1 MEPSLGQASQIRLC
15 SLKILAIVGATFAP
29 AIANAQCLVSGASAR
44 LSNFCILEQ
53 MSQSLID
60 YRLAL
65 FIDTRLKSEGYSRGL
80 GLPNSQAAPTISTKA
95 FVQPILS
102 YSDNI
107 NGGNS
112 PESLV
117 LGNVTFDGDEALYRK
132 EGVIA
137 GLGAGLNGR
146 SILDEG
152 RYINYG
158 VNASY
163 AHSPEFDLGV
173 TTTSVDVSSIN
184 HIQNWWYLDAHI
196 TTSRVRKDIT
206 DNTTSTISLV
216 SSKVYSSGGDSYSEA
231 SFGISRYFADSFT
244 QNQFTLGY
252 DTIHSNGMFS
262 SFDVMFGEALEGQL
276 TTRFSSRARVSMLLA
291 NKPLSLT
298 ARYSIAD
305 GGMMLGFERNENTYE
320 INATYPIWGNLK
332 ATVGYRVTDS
342 TIDYFDIDTP
352 TFGVE
357 FTSIQF

>member
-1 MEPSLGQASQIRLC
+1 M
-15 SLKILAIVGATFAP
+15 LAILGAAFAP
-29 AIANAQCLVSGASAR
+29 TVANAKCLISGENER
-44 LSNFCILEQ
+44 LSNFCMLDQ
-53 MSQSLID
+53 MSQGLID

-65 FIDTRLKSEGYSRGL
+65 LIDSRLKSVGYSRGL
-80 GLPNSQAAPTISTKA
+80 GLPGSAATHPTSAKA

-107 NGGNS
+107 NGGNP
-112 PESLV
+112 PEPLV
-117 LGNVTFDGDEALYRK
+117 LGSLTFNGDEALYRK
-132 EGVIA
+132 EGIIA

-152 RYINYG
+152 QYINYG
-158 VNASY
+158 VTASY
-163 AHSPEFDLGV
+163 AHSPEFGLGI

-216 SSKVYSSGGDSYSEA
+216 SSKVYSSEGDSYSEA
-231 SFGISRYFADSFT
+231 SFGISRYFAESYI
-244 QNQFTLGY
+244 QNQLTLGY
-252 DTIHSNGMFS
+252 DTIHSNGIFS
-262 SFDVMFGEALEGQL
+262 SVDVMFGEELEGQL
-276 TTRFSSRARVSMLLA
+276 TTRFSSRARVSMQLV

-305 GGMMLGFERNENTYE
+305 GGMMFGIERNENTYE
-320 INATYPIWGNLK
+320 ISATYPIWGNLK

-342 TIDYFDIDTP
+342 TIDYFDVDTP
-352 TFGVE
+352 SFGIE
-357 FTSIQF
+357 FTSFQF